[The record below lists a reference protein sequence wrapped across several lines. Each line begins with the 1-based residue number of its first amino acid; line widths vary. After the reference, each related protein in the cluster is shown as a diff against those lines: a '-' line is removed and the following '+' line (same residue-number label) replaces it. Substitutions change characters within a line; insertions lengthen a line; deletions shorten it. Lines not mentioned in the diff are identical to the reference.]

1 MYCRGAVR
9 TIFVEEMMHKIF
21 RQLRE
26 TVKRGEPVAL
36 ATVIATKGSLPM
48 SKRAKMLVFQ
58 NGTIAGTVGGGM
70 LEAQVIQQARQVI
83 ATRQPQRV
91 SVDLTA
97 EQIEAQGLSCGG
109 TVDIFV
115 QPFAPDMNLAVIREI
130 EAIYAASKTAV
141 VATLIAEDRAAIALL
156 REDGTLL
163 GSLGGD
169 ALDVQ
174 FVEFAAPKLGQP
186 FLKTVTFGDA
196 RAFLE
201 TILPTPTAFIFGG
214 GHVAYFLAQTLHFIG
229 FEYVVTDDRA
239 EFLTRE
245 RFPHAKA
252 FVCQNY
258 DHICDQ
264 LDLHAHSSYVI
275 IVTRGH
281 AFDLTVLEQVV
292 KRDVKYIGMIG
303 SARKIS
309 ILFDHLRQQG
319 VSEEMLR
326 TIHAPI
332 GLKIGADTPEEIAIS
347 IAAELIRVRREE

>member
-1 MYCRGAVR
+1 
-9 TIFVEEMMHKIF
+9 MHEIF

-26 TVKRGEPVAL
+26 TVERGETVAL
-36 ATVIATKGSLPM
+36 ATVVATKGSLPM

-58 NGTIAGTVGGGM
+58 DGAIAGTVGGGM
-70 LEAQVIQQARQVI
+70 LEAQVIQRARQVI
-83 ATRQPQRV
+83 ATRLPQRV

-97 EQIEAQGLSCGG
+97 EQIEAQGLTCGG

-115 QPFAPDMNLAVIREI
+115 QPFAPDANLAVIRAI
-130 EAIYAASKTAV
+130 ETVYAESKTAV
-141 VATLIAEDRAAIALL
+141 AATLIAEDRAAIALL

-169 ALDVQ
+169 ALDAQ
-174 FVEFAAPKLGQP
+174 FAEFATPKLGQP

-196 RAFLE
+196 CVFLE

-229 FEYVVTDDRA
+229 FDYVVMDDRA
-239 EFLTRE
+239 DFLTRE

-252 FVCQNY
+252 FVCHAYENV
-258 DHICDQ
+258 CEQ
-264 LDLHAHSSYVI
+264 LDLTAHSSYII

-281 AFDLTVLEQVV
+281 AFDLTVLEQAV
-292 KRDVKYIGMIG
+292 KRNLKYVGMIG
-303 SARKIS
+303 STRKIS

-319 VSEEMLR
+319 VSEERLQA
-326 TIHAPI
+326 IHAPI
-332 GLKIGADTPEEIAIS
+332 GIGIGADTPEEIAIS

>member
-1 MYCRGAVR
+1 MHA
-9 TIFVEEMMHKIF
+9 IFQ
-21 RQLRE
+21 QLRE
-26 TVKRGEPVAL
+26 TVERSEAVAL
-36 ATVIATKGSLPM
+36 ATVVATKGSLPM

-58 NGTIAGTVGGGM
+58 DGTIAGTVGGGM
-70 LEAQVIQQARQVI
+70 LEAQVIQQGRQVI
-83 ATRQPQRV
+83 ATRQPQLV

-97 EQIEAQGLSCGG
+97 EQIEAQGLTCGG

-115 QPFAPDMNLAVIREI
+115 QPFAPDANLAVIRAI

-141 VATLIAEDRAAIALL
+141 AATLIAEDRAAIALL

-163 GSLGGD
+163 GSLGSD

-196 RAFLE
+196 RVFLE

-229 FEYVVTDDRA
+229 FDYVVMDDRA
-239 EFLTRE
+239 DFLTSE

-252 FVCQNY
+252 FVCHDYENF
-258 DHICDQ
+258 CDQ
-264 LDLHAHSSYVI
+264 LDLTAHSSYVI

-281 AFDLTVLEQVV
+281 ASDFAVLEQTIRR
-292 KRDVKYIGMIG
+292 KVKYIGMIG
-303 SARKIS
+303 SKRKIS
-309 ILFDHLRQQG
+309 ILFDQLRQQG

-326 TIHAPI
+326 TIHAPVGI
-332 GLKIGADTPEEIAIS
+332 EIGADTPEEIAIS
-347 IAAELIRVRREE
+347 IAAELIRVRRDDE

>member
-1 MYCRGAVR
+1 
-9 TIFVEEMMHKIF
+9 MHAIF

-26 TVKRGEPVAL
+26 TVERGEAVAL
-36 ATVIATKGSLPM
+36 ATVVAAKGSLPM

-115 QPFAPDMNLAVIREI
+115 QPFAPEMNLAVIREI
-130 EAIYAASKTAV
+130 EAVYAASKTAV

-163 GSLGGD
+163 GSLGGETLN
-169 ALDVQ
+169 AQ
-174 FVEFAAPKLGQP
+174 FMEFAAPKFGQS
-186 FLKTVTFGDA
+186 FLKMVTFGDA
-196 RAFLE
+196 RVFLE

-229 FEYVVTDDRA
+229 FDYVVADDRA

-258 DHICDQ
+258 DNICDR
-264 LDLHAHSSYVI
+264 LDLNAHSSYVI

-281 AFDLTVLEQVV
+281 AFDLTVLEQAV
-292 KRDVKYIGMIG
+292 KRNLKYIGMIG
-303 SARKIS
+303 STRKIS
-309 ILFDHLRQQG
+309 ILFDQLRQLG
-319 VSEEMLR
+319 VSEETLR

-332 GLKIGADTPEEIAIS
+332 GIGIGADTPEEIAIS

>member
-1 MYCRGAVR
+1 
-9 TIFVEEMMHKIF
+9 MHEIF
-21 RQLRE
+21 RQLCE
-26 TVKRGEPVAL
+26 TVERGETVAL

-97 EQIEAQGLSCGG
+97 EQIEAQGLTCGG

-163 GSLGGD
+163 GSLGSE
-169 ALDVQ
+169 ALNAQ
-174 FVEFAAPKLGQP
+174 FVEFAAPKLGQS

-196 RAFLE
+196 RVFLE

-229 FEYVVTDDRA
+229 FEYVVMDDRA